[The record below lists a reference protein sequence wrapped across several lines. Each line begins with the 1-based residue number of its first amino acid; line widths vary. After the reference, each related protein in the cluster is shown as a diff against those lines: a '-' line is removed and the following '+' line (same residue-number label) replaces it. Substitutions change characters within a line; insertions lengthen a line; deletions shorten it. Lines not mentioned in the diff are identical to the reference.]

1 MPLLI
6 LNHRDSGGDDI
17 LGKSGSNYYAMGYK
31 YAIPQ
36 IRYYTW
42 TPSFN
47 FQFSFV
53 SLDRTN
59 TPDSLL
65 IGEYQVADSTAPRRF
80 VKWDLD
86 YNTRKLKTSS
96 GIATASWAYCVDIDR
111 MQGAVSANGKFY
123 ISRSN
128 QGDPGDLF
136 AWKPGSTAHNNA
148 GFLPA
153 SPEDL
158 SFDSVENVFYT
169 LTEAVNKR
177 YILAYRASQVTF

>member
-1 MPLLI
+1 
-6 LNHRDSGGDDI
+6 
-17 LGKSGSNYYAMGYK
+17 
-31 YAIPQ
+31 
-36 IRYYTW
+36 
-42 TPSFN
+42 
-47 FQFSFV
+47 
-53 SLDRTN
+53 
-59 TPDSLL
+59 
-65 IGEYQVADSTAPRRF
+65 
-80 VKWDLD
+80 
-86 YNTRKLKTSS
+86 
-96 GIATASWAYCVDIDR
+96 